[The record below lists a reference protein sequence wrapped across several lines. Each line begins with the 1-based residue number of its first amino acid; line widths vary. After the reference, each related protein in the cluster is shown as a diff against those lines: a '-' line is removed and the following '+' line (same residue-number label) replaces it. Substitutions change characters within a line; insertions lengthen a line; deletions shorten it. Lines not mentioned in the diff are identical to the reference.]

1 MDYEKNAIEILR
13 MIGSNNGFTVADS
26 GGKDSSVLTHI
37 AMKAG
42 CPFEVVHN
50 HTTVDAP
57 ETVYFIRE
65 KFKRLRAAGIKAE
78 IVMPKETMW
87 QLIVRKKTPPTRL
100 IRYCCSE
107 LKGKLWRRKEN
118 GYRSAEG
125 GECKPSKEPG
135 SSYIPKA
142 AQKCER
148 NGRR

>member
-57 ETVYFIRE
+57 ETAYSFVKNSRD
-65 KFKRLRAAGIKAE
+65 
-78 IVMPKETMW
+78 
-87 QLIVRKKTPPTRL
+87 
-100 IRYCCSE
+100 
-107 LKGKLWRRKEN
+107 
-118 GYRSAEG
+118 
-125 GECKPSKEPG
+125 
-135 SSYIPKA
+135 
-142 AQKCER
+142 
-148 NGRR
+148 